1 VSKEKQVIKVNAP
14 ANHQQGRISFL
25 PTKKEITLCSNQFKD
40 RKNIKRKKVP
50 RYLSKVLSF
59 SPLKESSA
67 TKKLR

>member
-40 RKNIKRKKVP
+40 RKNLKQYLTKVNSAKSEKDLLNCIKKG
-50 RYLSKVLSF
+50 
-59 SPLKESSA
+59 
-67 TKKLR
+67 